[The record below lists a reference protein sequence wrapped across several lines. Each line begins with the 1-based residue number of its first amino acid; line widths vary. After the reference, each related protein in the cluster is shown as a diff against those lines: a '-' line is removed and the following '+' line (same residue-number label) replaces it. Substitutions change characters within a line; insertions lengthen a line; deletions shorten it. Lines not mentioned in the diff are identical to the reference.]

1 MKKGFSLIEMLVV
14 IAIIA
19 TLIAAS
25 VGVYSTVTA
34 RAQKARGRELVSNV
48 ATALNVLYQRENRW
62 PPSLVKAAEGEGRL
76 TAEGAASLAVHKLLS
91 LSYTTREQEGETIY
105 TLSGLDRCGIVTPWA
120 TETLKRLPPGDA
132 GLNARVKT
140 GGTVRDHQLHF
151 AIDTEGNGFVEAR
164 LKGKTVRIR
173 ATAVVWSWGMNGIED
188 DYEKSMAGRGKCDDI
203 YSWTRAQEVK

>member
-25 VGVYSTVTA
+25 VGVYSSVTA

-62 PPSLVKAAEGEGRL
+62 PPSLIKASEGEGRL
-76 TAEGAASLAVHKLLS
+76 TAEGAASLAVHNLLS

-120 TETLKRLPPGDA
+120 TEALKRLPPGDA
-132 GLNARVKT
+132 GLNAHVKT

-173 ATAVVWSWGMNGIED
+173 ATAVVWSWGMNGVED